1 MFHGDIR
8 EVRGKFRT
16 DGQVLI
22 RKPRIKAEETIG
34 RIECSVSGQ
43 AKRHG
48 LSRDPRVHA
57 MVEAADLIIGID
69 AGTSVMKAVAFTL
82 AGRQIASASVRN
94 TYRTGEDG
102 AVTQS
107 LDQTWLDCTRALR
120 GLAEKVEGLAKR
132 TAAIAVTGQGDGT
145 WLVGA
150 ENRPAGDAWLWLDAR
165 AAPTVERLAAA
176 DADRVRFSATG
187 TGLNTC
193 QQGTQLAHMDQYFP
207 ELLAEAETAMH
218 CKDWLYLN
226 LTGIR
231 ATDPSEVSFTFG
243 NFRTRRYDDDVLA
256 ALGLTHRRSLLPEV
270 IEGTQTV
277 HPLTAEAAA
286 ASGLVA
292 GTPVCLGYVDM
303 VMTALGAGVRSEGR
317 NAACSAIGSTGV
329 HLLAKPVG
337 DVVLNAERTGYVITL
352 PIPGIVTQVQTN
364 MGATINLDWLLQ
376 LGVDL
381 LGEFGIPVGLDEM
394 ITRIDPWFA
403 ESRPG
408 NILYHP
414 YISEAGERGPFVN
427 ARARANFTGLA
438 SRHRYPDLVRAV
450 VEGLGMATRDCYAA
464 MGALPPELR
473 ISGGAAR
480 SVALRGTLAAALG
493 APVRVSSR
501 EEAGAAGASMMAAV
515 AIGAYRTMDD
525 CIADWVTPELGTAE
539 PPAPQG
545 TERMTRLFAAYSDVR
560 RGIAPA
566 WDILAAH

>member
-1 MFHGDIR
+1 M
-8 EVRGKFRT
+8 T
-16 DGQVLI
+16 
-22 RKPRIKAEETIG
+22 T
-34 RIECSVSGQ
+34 
-43 AKRHG
+43 
-48 LSRDPRVHA
+48 
-57 MVEAADLIIGID
+57 ADLIVGID

-82 AGRQIASASVRN
+82 AGRQIAIASVRN
-94 TYRTGEDG
+94 TYRTSEDG
-102 AVTQS
+102 SVTQS
-107 LDQTWLDCTRALR
+107 LDQTWLDCARALR
-120 GLAEKVEGLAKR
+120 GLGEKIPSLAER
-132 TAAIAVTGQGDGT
+132 TAAVSVTAQGDGT

-150 ENRPAGDAWLWLDAR
+150 GDRPAGDAWLWLDAR
-165 AAPTVERLAAA
+165 AAPTVERLAAD
-176 DADRVRFSATG
+176 DADRRRFEATG

-193 QQGTQLAHMDQYFP
+193 QQGAQLAHMDRHFP
-207 ELLAEAETAMH
+207 ELLAGAEVAMH

-226 LTGIR
+226 LTGVR

-256 ALGLTHRRSLLPEV
+256 ALGLTHRRHLLPDV
-270 IEGTQTV
+270 IEGTETT

-286 ASGLVA
+286 ASGLKA

-303 VMTALGAGVRSEGR
+303 CMTALGAGVRSEGR

-329 HLLAKPVG
+329 HLQAKAVA
-337 DVVLNAERTGYVITL
+337 DVVLNAERTGYVIAL

-376 LGVDL
+376 LGADL
-381 LGEFGIPVGLDEM
+381 LGEFGVSVGLNEM
-394 ITRIDPWFA
+394 IGRVDQWIA
-403 ESRPG
+403 ASRPG

-464 MGALPPELR
+464 MGAMPSELR
-473 ISGGAAR
+473 VSGGAAR
-480 SVALRGTLAAALG
+480 SASLRGTLGAALG
-493 APVRVSSR
+493 VPVRVSTR

-515 AIGAYRTMDD
+515 AIGAYATMDD
-525 CIADWVTPELGTAE
+525 CIADWVTPELGAAE
-539 PPAPQG
+539 PPNRED
-545 TERMTRLFAAYSDVR
+545 TERMARLFAAYCAVR

-566 WDILAAH
+566 WDILAPR